1 MYWSMVTISTV
12 GFGDFYWSS
21 EEHLNAGIHYLLLVI
36 FCFQFA
42 MGTFASTIT
51 QVCELVAE
59 YSKRTIEKQRSK
71 RKSKKKEGSL
81 NKEIVDFSV
90 TEEVEIYSEKEIEI
104 IQDVTWYKI
113 HQRKRRH
120 SLPGRM

>member
-1 MYWSMVTISTV
+1 MY
-12 GFGDFYWSS
+12 
-21 EEHLNAGIHYLLLVI
+21 YLSLVM
-36 FCFQFA
+36 FCFQLA
-42 MGTFASTIT
+42 TGTFASTIT
-51 QVCELVAE
+51 QVCELVGE
-59 YSKRTIEKQRSK
+59 YSKRTIQKQRSK
-71 RKSKKKEGSL
+71 RKTKKQERSLKKENS
-81 NKEIVDFSV
+81 IVDFSV

>member
-1 MYWSMVTISTV
+1 MVTISTV

-21 EEHLNAGIHYLLLVI
+21 EKHLNAGVHYLLLVI

-59 YSKRTIEKQRSK
+59 YSKRTIEKQKSK
-71 RKSKKKEGSL
+71 RKTKKQERFLKKENS
-81 NKEIVDFSV
+81 IVDFSV

-120 SLPGRM
+120 SLPGGM